1 LNEAA
6 KRLKAA
12 QEREAVELAELPRSH
27 EMYRES
33 CVKTLR
39 AHINIVRD
47 TAIAANKYSG
57 FCFDNEA
64 LRAFDKAAQELVTTL
79 VRGGTL
85 FNAAVQERRMVEI
98 RSQSSRANVPL
109 QNFLM
114 NITAQ
119 TDGAEEAAG

>member
-1 LNEAA
+1 
-6 KRLKAA
+6 
-12 QEREAVELAELPRSH
+12 
-27 EMYRES
+27 
-33 CVKTLR
+33 
-39 AHINIVRD
+39 VRD